1 MISAMTIIREARLR
15 PEYSDLYPEIEAGA
29 WLPASQV
36 GATILMSQLRAAH
49 PKRLGDRL
57 LPEDHFDFRGGQI
70 RGGATELRTR
80 DGESGVSLEH

>member
-15 PEYSDLYPEIEAGA
+15 PEYSHLYPEIEAGT
-29 WLPASQV
+29 WLPASEV
-36 GATILMSQLRAAH
+36 GATILMTQLRAVH

-57 LPEDHFDFRGGQI
+57 LPDHHFDFRGGQM

-80 DGESGVSLEH
+80 DGESGFSLEH